1 MKNHLFRTVTTC
13 IFLMS
18 PLFARADVAGGKD
31 PEGLKRYENSEL
43 IAYRAPKVDEFLLP
57 LGSPTKIGD
66 VPEYEKSEHLVG
78 KVSRYCYIAPD
89 DATAAALFLNYKT
102 EFETLGLE
110 TLFTKKPGEKGWFG
124 VTFNKQSAEDKLSQ
138 ILAYNEAEER
148 VIVAKS
154 KDETPTYYYLF
165 VTAYKDGLRGT
176 FDKKIKKGTA
186 IAYLHVIQPEK
197 IKQKMVFVD
206 AAKMASEL
214 ESQGRVALYGLYFD
228 TDKDTLREDST
239 TTIGEIAK
247 LMQDNPSLKVR
258 VVGHTDNEGKADYN
272 LDLSKRRA
280 ASVCKALSGVHS
292 IAASRLDSFGCGLY
306 APIASNESAEGK
318 AKNRR
323 VELVKQ

>member
-1 MKNHLFRTVTTC
+1 M
-13 IFLMS
+13 
-18 PLFARADVAGGKD
+18 
-31 PEGLKRYENSEL
+31 
-43 IAYRAPKVDEFLLP
+43 
-57 LGSPTKIGD
+57 
-66 VPEYEKSEHLVG
+66 
-78 KVSRYCYIAPD
+78 
-89 DATAAALFLNYKT
+89 
-102 EFETLGLE
+102 
-110 TLFTKKPGEKGWFG
+110 
-124 VTFNKQSAEDKLSQ
+124 TFNKQSAEDKLSQ

-165 VTAYKDGLRGT
+165 VTTYKDGLRGT

-206 AAKMASEL
+206 AAKMASGL

-280 ASVCKALSGVHS
+280 VSVCKTLTGVHG
-292 IAASRLDSFGCGLY
+292 IAAARLDSFGCGLY
-306 APIASNESAEGK
+306 APIASNESGEGK